1 MFCTKID
8 NMGKIVFQSNQI
20 FNVLIIEDNL
30 TVQKAIQIQLEKSS
44 VWKFDFITVD
54 NMTDAIKIKN
64 TQEFHIVLAD
74 LILPDS
80 DRKSTL
86 SILRNEFSD
95 LPFVILTST
104 DDDQL
109 LIESLQAGA
118 QNYLCKEY
126 MQFGALLSRTL
137 YNAIQRWE
145 MESKLKYMASHDDLT
160 GAMNKRFFMIELQRR
175 IDQCEATDDI
185 FSLAICDLDNFRQ
198 VNNSHG
204 HVVGD
209 RALKIFV
216 EKIQSV
222 IRNQD
227 IIARFGGDEFCILF
241 PGTPKERCEKFLKKL
256 TSLTIEIPFENK
268 SLGSIFL
275 KSSYGG
281 SQYRKGM
288 NAEQLL
294 IAADNTLYEVKNSG
308 KGFSKVI

>member
-1 MFCTKID
+1 MMIPT
-8 NMGKIVFQSNQI
+8 FQTDQN
-20 FNVLIIEDNL
+20 FRVLIIEDNL

-44 VWKFDFITVD
+44 VWKFDLYAVD
-54 NMTDAIKIKN
+54 NMTAAIEVKT
-64 TQEFHIVLAD
+64 TQVFHIVLAD
-74 LILPDS
+74 LVLPDS

-86 SILRNEFSD
+86 RILRNEFSD
-95 LPFVILTST
+95 IPFIILTST
-104 DDDQL
+104 DDDHL

-160 GAMNKRFFMIELQRR
+160 GAMNKRSFMIELQNR
-175 IDQCEATDDI
+175 IDQCEMTGNV
-185 FSLAICDLDNFRQ
+185 FSLTICDLDNFRL
-198 VNNSHG
+198 VNNTYG
-204 HVVGD
+204 HVMGD
-209 RALKIFV
+209 RALKFFV
-216 EKIQSV
+216 QEIKSI

-227 IIARFGGDEFCILF
+227 IIARFGGDEFCIIF
-241 PGTPKERCEKFLKKL
+241 PDTKKDRCEKFLKKL
-256 TSLTIEIPFENK
+256 TSLKIEIPLEGKPSESF
-268 SLGSIFL
+268 FL

-281 SQYRKGM
+281 AQYIKGM

-294 IAADNTLYEVKNSG
+294 TDADNTLYQVKNSG

>member
-1 MFCTKID
+1 MVIPT
-8 NMGKIVFQSNQI
+8 FQTDQR
-20 FNVLIIEDNL
+20 FRVLIIEDNL

-44 VWKFDFITVD
+44 VWKFDLYTVD
-54 NMTDAIKIKN
+54 NMTAAIEVKK
-64 TQEFHIVLAD
+64 TQAFHIVLAD
-74 LILPDS
+74 LVLPDS

-95 LPFVILTST
+95 LPFIILTST

-137 YNAIQRWE
+137 YNGIQRSK
-145 MESKLKYMASHDDLT
+145 MESKLKYIASHDDLT
-160 GAMNKRFFMIELQRR
+160 GAMNKRFFMIELQER
-175 IDQCEATDDI
+175 IDQCEITDDI
-185 FSLAICDLDNFRQ
+185 FSLAICDLDNFRR
-198 VNNSHG
+198 VNNTYG
-204 HVVGD
+204 HVIGD

-216 EKIQSV
+216 QEIQSI

-241 PGTPKERCEKFLKKL
+241 PNTKKDRCEKFLKKL
-256 TSLTIEIPFENK
+256 TSLKIEIPLKNN
-268 SLGSIFL
+268 SLDPLFL

-281 SQYRKGM
+281 AQYNKGM

-294 IAADNTLYEVKNSG
+294 TDADNTLYQVKNNG